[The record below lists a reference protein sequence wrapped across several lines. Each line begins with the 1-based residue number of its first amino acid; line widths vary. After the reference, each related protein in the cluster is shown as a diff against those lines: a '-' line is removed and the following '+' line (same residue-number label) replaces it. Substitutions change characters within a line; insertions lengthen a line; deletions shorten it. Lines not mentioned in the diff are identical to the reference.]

1 MMTYI
6 ALLRGINVGGH
17 KKVPM
22 ATLRNLLANLGFQ
35 KVQTY
40 IQSGNV
46 IFQSSETN
54 SFKLE
59 ETIQNAIKSHFG
71 FDASVLVKTPSQLQ
85 AIFDACP
92 FSKDIKTNSY
102 FIVLSQIPE
111 QKLVDEVMQ
120 LSYEN
125 EEFKIINDALYY
137 YCATG
142 YAKTKF
148 NMATFER
155 KLQVIGT
162 SRNYNT
168 MVKLLSL
175 CAEI

>member
-1 MMTYI
+1 MKTYV

-17 KKVPM
+17 NKIPM
-22 ATLRNLLANLGFQ
+22 AELREKMNSLGLQ

-46 IFQSSETN
+46 IFQSLENETE
-54 SFKLE
+54 LE
-59 ETIQNAIKSHFG
+59 TKIHESIKGHFG
-71 FDASVLVKTPSQLQ
+71 FDVSVLVKSSDELLE
-85 AIFDACP
+85 IFNECP
-92 FSKDIKTNSY
+92 FTNETKEKSY
-102 FIVLSQIPE
+102 FIILNKTPE
-111 QKLVDEVMQ
+111 TYLIKEVEK

-125 EEFKIINDALYY
+125 EEFIIKKNCIYFY
-137 YCATG
+137 TSIG
-142 YAKTKF
+142 FGQTKF
-148 NMATFER
+148 NMNTIER
-155 KLQVIGT
+155 KLRVKGT